1 MTITE
6 EIVQAMQSG
15 TNTMFLRGF
24 WILTRTEPAEL
35 SVAIEKASEIVRM
48 RREVCIIDRKKKTR
62 KRKILT
68 GKAPVIGTPVLTD
81 FLAREGLG

>member
-6 EIVQAMQSG
+6 EIVQAMQTG

-48 RREVCIIDRKKKTR
+48 SREVRVVERKTKTR

-68 GKAPVIGTPVLTD
+68 GELQ
-81 FLAREGLG
+81 